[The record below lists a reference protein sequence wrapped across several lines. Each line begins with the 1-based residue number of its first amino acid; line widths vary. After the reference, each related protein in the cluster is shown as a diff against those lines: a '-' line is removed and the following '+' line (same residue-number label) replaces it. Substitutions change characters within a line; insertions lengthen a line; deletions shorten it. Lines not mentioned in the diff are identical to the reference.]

1 MEKQEAVEERGR
13 GAVQSKDKAD
23 GVVWCGVV
31 WCGGVGD
38 GVRWCWLSL
47 VIGSFSP

>member
-31 WCGGVGD
+31 VLGMVLGGVGC
-38 GVRWCWLSL
+38 RW
-47 VIGSFSP
+47 